1 LNRPVERVWSALLL
15 RVPAPLSDELL
26 ALLSDRSLG
35 AWSVGSEANGSE
47 LRLYFGTQ
55 EEAESAR
62 QQAARF
68 LERAGTDPAR
78 CDLTIQPVPDEHWV
92 ERYQAG
98 LRPFHFATRFVVC
111 PSGETPPAGE
121 RIPIRLVPGRAFG
134 TGEHPTTRLCA
145 EFLERRMRPGQCWVD
160 LGCGSGIL
168 SLVALACGAGEVL
181 AVDTDPDA
189 LEVAREVFDAN
200 DATGKILLRGG
211 STKDL
216 PGEQDGIVANI
227 LDPFFHEQASALAG
241 RLRPGG
247 TLVASGFDSAQ
258 VDEVEQ
264 ALSSAG
270 FRVDERRGMEDWR
283 ALACVRPDD
292 GNA

>member
-1 LNRPVERVWSALLL
+1 LLL
-15 RVPAPLSDELL
+15 RVPDPLSDELL

-35 AWSVGSEANGSE
+35 AWSVGTEANGSE

-55 EEAESAR
+55 EDAESAR
-62 QQAARF
+62 QAAARF
-68 LERAGTDPAR
+68 IERAGTDPAR
-78 CDLTIQPVPDEHWV
+78 CELTVLAVPDEHWV

-98 LRPFHFATRFVVC
+98 LQPFHFATRFVVC
-111 PSGETPPAGE
+111 PSGERPPAGE

-145 EFLERRMRPGQCWVD
+145 ELLERRMQPGQCWVD

-189 LEVAREVFDAN
+189 VDVAREVFDAN
-200 DATGKILLRGG
+200 DATGKILVRRG
-211 STKDL
+211 STSDL
-216 PGEQDGIVANI
+216 PDERDGIVANI
-227 LDPFFHEQASALAG
+227 LAPFFHEQAPTLAC

-247 TLVASGFDSAQ
+247 TLIASGFDATQ
-258 VDEVEQ
+258 IDDVEQ
-264 ALSSAG
+264 ALSGAG
-270 FRVDERRGMEDWR
+270 FRVEERRSLEDWR
-283 ALACVRPDD
+283 ALACVRPEEGDD
-292 GNA
+292 

>member
-1 LNRPVERVWSALLL
+1 MRPVERTWSALLL
-15 RVPAPLSDELL
+15 RVPDPLSDELL

-35 AWSVGSEANGSE
+35 AWSVSSEANGSE

-55 EEAESAR
+55 DEAESAR
-62 QQAARF
+62 QDAARF
-68 LERAGTDPAR
+68 IERAGTDPAR
-78 CDLTIQPVPDEHWV
+78 CELTLLSVPDGHWV

-98 LRPFHFATRFVVC
+98 LQPFHFATRFVVC
-111 PSGETPPAGE
+111 PSGETAPAGE

-145 EFLERRMRPGQCWVD
+145 ELLERRMHPGQCWVD

-189 LEVAREVFDAN
+189 VDVAREVFDAN
-200 DATGKILLRGG
+200 DATGEILVRRG
-211 STKDL
+211 STNDL
-216 PGEQDGIVANI
+216 PDERDGIVANI
-227 LDPFFHEQASALAG
+227 LAPFFHAQAPTLAH

-247 TLVASGFDSAQ
+247 TLIASGFDAAQ

-264 ALSSAG
+264 ALSRAG
-270 FRVDERRGMEDWR
+270 FRVVERRGMEDWR
-283 ALACVRPDD
+283 ALACVRAEERDD
-292 GNA
+292 